1 MTHPHLTDASRDD
14 ILDLGTITP
23 RSRSE
28 EAMDRPQVVTK
39 QQLQNPPA
47 EQTTNL
53 QRGQAFAHD
62 GGVWAGFAVFPGGA
76 STGWHHHGDY
86 ATYGYITSG
95 GITVEF
101 GPGGREL
108 VEIGEGDF
116 IYIPGHLVHRE
127 SVAPAGGAGVAV
139 RVGGVGATVF
149 NVEGPDPAT

>member
-1 MTHPHLTDASRDD
+1 MTHPHVTDASRDD
-14 ILDLGTITP
+14 ILDPGTITH
-23 RSRSE
+23 RSRSK
-28 EAMDRPQVVTK
+28 EAMDHPQVITK

-62 GGVWAGFAVFPGGA
+62 GVWAGFAVFPGGA

-95 GITVEF
+95 AMTVEF

-108 VEIGEGDF
+108 VQIGEGDF

-127 SVAPAGGAGVAV
+127 SVAPDGGAGVAV

>member
-1 MTHPHLTDASRDD
+1 MTHPHVTDASRDD
-14 ILDLGTITP
+14 ILDPGTITQ

-28 EAMDRPQVVTK
+28 EAMDRPQVITK

-62 GGVWAGFAVFPGGA
+62 GVWAGFANFPGGA

-95 GITVEF
+95 AMTVEF

-127 SVAPAGGAGVAV
+127 SVAPDGGAGVAV